1 MFAVDIRL
9 SPIIPLSVWFVHAV
23 FFYAAIDL
31 PLAPALT
38 PIFAT
43 GVVISLIDSLRR
55 CSTRY
60 PTRIRRLIIT
70 GTKSLLIT
78 QQAGGGRNG
87 VEGIFE
93 TAVPGLVRCG
103 EFLVV
108 LRFNSIE
115 KNGRP
120 IILRLWPGSLSR
132 RDASLLRRYL
142 NFSY

>member
-9 SPIIPLSVWFVHAV
+9 SPIIPLSVWLVHAV

-78 QQAGGGRNG
+78 QRAGGGRNG

-93 TAVPGLVRCG
+93 TAVPSLVRCG

-132 RDASLLRRYL
+132 RDASLLRRHP

>member
-9 SPIIPLSVWFVHAV
+9 SPLIPLSVWITHAV

-31 PLAPALT
+31 PQAPALKAIIALG
-38 PIFAT
+38 IF
-43 GVVISLIDSLRR
+43 ISLIDSLRR

-60 PTRIRRLIIT
+60 PKRIRRLIIT

-87 VEGIFE
+87 VEDILE
-93 TAVPGLVRCG
+93 REVPTLVRCG
-103 EFLVV
+103 EFLVF

-115 KNGRP
+115 KNRRP

-142 NFSY
+142 NFSS